1 SAASAASVAS
11 LQSAAAT
18 TNTDGA
24 ISTSLALGVSTTA
37 LLTDSAASQTTDST
51 ADSTATSAPPGSTSA
66 SDASTA
72 QSTPTDGSNT
82 SSADLSSTDSTTFS
96 TAATSS
102 DAASL
107 VSSSASAISTP
118 VPTSSLTAAPESNS
132 NTFTSSSTAVPT
144 LLPITNNAH
153 NGSGMSHS
161 ALTAAVV
168 IPLLL
173 ALCALVLGFF
183 CLRRRSRR
191 RNREGNEHEGRGG
204 NPTQRHHSFPGGA
217 AAFLPTSMREKFGA
231 LSTTTSTTADS
242 AIPMSAP
249 AMAMT
254 SRGANGNTHN
264 STYFTGL
271 DTSSQGSHPNSHRE
285 GSGEYAGGTAYHNDM
300 YHPTTEY
307 YGPGAVSGGMGE
319 EEARRSMGGTFMDP
333 PPPYKADT
341 KSSSPSSPTSR
352 RRSGGEGVGSP
363 FADPVDPI
371 APVLPILMH
380 PSDSSPQHSSTI
392 RHVPSDGNEHESE
405 DAAFL
410 APPHVAHHPQG
421 HQDSEHPAPLQTLDY
436 LGHLGLGRPSTSRT
450 ITPRSGYRPGT
461 SRSASH
467 RSILSGRS
475 IDSDQYSDTASVHS
489 AHAARR
495 SMGPVQL
502 VGAGFSQAGE
512 EVGSGRDNPFH
523 DQHGDEE
530 DGHAVSEDGGR
541 RGSTGSGV
549 SALSWRR

>member
-1 SAASAASVAS
+1 
-11 LQSAAAT
+11 SAAAT

-37 LLTDSAASQTTDST
+37 LLTDSVASQTTDST
-51 ADSTATSAPPGSTSA
+51 ADSTVTSAPPDSTSA
-66 SDASTA
+66 SDASIP
-72 QSTPTDGSNT
+72 QSTSTDSSNT
-82 SSADLSSTDSTTFS
+82 PFAGSSSTDQTTLS
-96 TAATSS
+96 TATTSS
-102 DAASL
+102 DAAAL
-107 VSSSASAISTP
+107 ISSSASAISTP
-118 VPTSSLTAAPESNS
+118 VQTSSLTAAPESNS
-132 NTFTSSSTAVPT
+132 NTFTSSSTTVPT
-144 LLPITNNAH
+144 LLPITKNAH
-153 NGSGMSHS
+153 NDSGMSHS
-161 ALTAAVV
+161 ALAAAVV

-191 RNREGNEHEGRGG
+191 RNREGNEHEGWGG
-204 NPTQRHHSFPGGA
+204 NPRQRHHSFPGGA

-271 DTSSQGSHPNSHRE
+271 DTSSQGSHPHSQRE
-285 GSGEYAGGTAYHNDM
+285 GSGEYAGGTEYQNGM

-307 YGPGAVSGGMGE
+307 YGPGAVGGGIGE
-319 EEARRSMGGTFMDP
+319 EEARRSVGGTFMDP

-352 RRSGGEGVGSP
+352 RRSGGEGIGSP

-371 APVLPILMH
+371 TPVPILMH
-380 PSDSSPQHSSTI
+380 PSDDSPQRPPTI
-392 RHVPSDGNEHESE
+392 RHVPADGTEPESE

-410 APPHVAHHPQG
+410 GAPLVAHHP
-421 HQDSEHPAPLQTLDY
+421 HRHHDSEHPTPLDH
-436 LGHLGLGRPSTSRT
+436 LGHLGFGRPSTSRT
-450 ITPRSGYRPGT
+450 VTPRSGYRPGT

-512 EVGSGRDNPFH
+512 EVGSGRENPFH
-523 DQHGDEE
+523 DQHGEEE